1 MRLVVANI
9 ILVIVLFAGCVK
21 QKTYYI
27 KSAMLREAATIKEG
41 SYFIYRD
48 SLTGFED
55 SFNVYYYIN
64 TTKNYQGDDA
74 RIQEFIIGTMHNID
88 SSKNLGY
95 FIDAKVILD
104 KEWLNFTYYESGIRW
119 NSVPLTDPITSHQDI
134 KTLFIE
140 KRENYVLNTI
150 NYGTVFIYQSIDS
163 SNKYIKSYYSPSH
176 GLVKFEANNNSFHK
190 TYELVRSHINR

>member
-1 MRLVVANI
+1 
-9 ILVIVLFAGCVK
+9 
-21 QKTYYI
+21 
-27 KSAMLREAATIKEG
+27 MLREAATIKEG

-104 KEWLNFTYYESGIRW
+104 KEWLTTNCSHLPYSFCLLQVHTTIIMLSTFSQTY
-119 NSVPLTDPITSHQDI
+119 L
-134 KTLFIE
+134 L
-140 KRENYVLNTI
+140 
-150 NYGTVFIYQSIDS
+150 
-163 SNKYIKSYYSPSH
+163 
-176 GLVKFEANNNSFHK
+176 
-190 TYELVRSHINR
+190 